1 MTSAGEAAGLK
12 GEAEGWCPQR
22 STTTDERTTWTVLLG
37 RGGSFLAVP
46 IGRGRVYC
54 YCDAPTDSTPRPE
67 GDEVTGRLA
76 ELLTGFADPV
86 PAILDTL
93 GPDGA
98 VHVAPVEEVALD
110 RWSAGS
116 VLLIGDAAHAT
127 SPNMA
132 EGAAMALE
140 DGLVLAQTHR
150 RDRTRNL
157 PPALRNLVLRRW
169 GRNIFHAN
177 YRPLLE
183 LP

>member
-54 YCDAPTDSTPRPE
+54 Y
-67 GDEVTGRLA
+67 
-76 ELLTGFADPV
+76 
-86 PAILDTL
+86 
-93 GPDGA
+93 
-98 VHVAPVEEVALD
+98 
-110 RWSAGS
+110 W
-116 VLLIGDAAHAT
+116 
-127 SPNMA
+127 
-132 EGAAMALE
+132 
-140 DGLVLAQTHR
+140 VLAQTHR